1 MIAPSGFARLIVK
14 AAERVRPGASAVLD
28 DMPPAA
34 LARIASMAARGLVRA
49 PLLGAAGTSL
59 LVGRRVTIRDPSQVF
74 LGRGVIIEDGVE
86 IQGRSRRGITL
97 GDGVTIRNG
106 AMLRPSSYYGR
117 EQGEGCIVGPGSN
130 VGALCYLGCAGF
142 IEIGRDVLMGSMV
155 QLIAEEHVVTGDE
168 TIKAAGTTRRGIRIG
183 DGCWLG
189 AGSIVLD
196 GVELGAGCVV
206 GAGAVVTR
214 SWPAGSVLAGV
225 PATLLRESAAGEE
238 PAPGERLA
246 TGNAESATRD
256 AESPTRDAE
265 ND

>member
-1 MIAPSGFARLIVK
+1 MYSPSRFARLIAG
-14 AAERVRPGASAVLD
+14 AAERVRPGAAAVLE

-34 LARIASMAARGLVRA
+34 LARIASMALRAAARA
-49 PLLGAAGTSL
+49 PLLGAAGPSL
-59 LVGRRVTIRDPSQVF
+59 LVGRRVTIRDPRRVF
-74 LGRGVIIEDGVE
+74 MGCGVIIEDGVE

-106 AMLRPSSYYGR
+106 AMIRPSSYYGR
-117 EQGEGCIVGPGSN
+117 EQGEGCAIGNGSN

-155 QLIAEEHVVTGDE
+155 QLIAEEHVLGAEE

-196 GVELGAGCVV
+196 GVQLGVGCVV

-214 SWPAGSVLAGV
+214 SWPASSVLAGV
-225 PATLLRESAAGEE
+225 PATLLREQTAGAAGSVSAPDE
-238 PAPGERLA
+238 PL
-246 TGNAESATRD
+246 GNE
-256 AESPTRDAE
+256 ESPTRDDG

>member
-1 MIAPSGFARLIVK
+1 MNAPSGFARVIVG
-14 AAERVRPGASAVLD
+14 AAERVRPGAAAVLE

-34 LARIASMAARGLVRA
+34 LARIASMAARGLVRT
-49 PLLGAAGTSL
+49 PLLGSAGPSL
-59 LVGRRVTIRDPSQVF
+59 LVGRRVTIRDPRRIFV
-74 LGRGVIIEDGVE
+74 GRGVIIEDGVE
-86 IQGRSRRGITL
+86 IQGRSRRGISL
-97 GDGVTIRNG
+97 GDGVTVRNG
-106 AMLRPSSYYGR
+106 AMIRPSSYYGR
-117 EQGEGCIVGPGSN
+117 EQGEGCVVGPGSN

-142 IEIGRDVLMGSMV
+142 VEIGCDVLMGSMV
-155 QLIAEEHVVTGDE
+155 QLIAEQHLVTADKM
-168 TIKAAGTTRRGIRIG
+168 IKQAGTTRHGISIG

-225 PATLLRESAAGEE
+225 PATLLRRSAAGAGKRAAGEE
-238 PAPGERLA
+238 RA
-246 TGNAESATRD
+246 TGN

-265 ND
+265 GD

>member
-1 MIAPSGFARLIVK
+1 MSMCVQFRRLALRV
-14 AAERVRPGASAVLD
+14 ADCVRPGAACVLE

-34 LARIASMAARGLVRA
+34 LARIAAMSARGLARA
-49 PLLGAAGTSL
+49 PLLGAAGSAL
-59 LVGRRVTIRDPSQVF
+59 LVGRRVTIRDLRRVF
-74 LGRGVIIEDGVE
+74 VGRGVIIEDGVE

-117 EQGEGCIVGPGSN
+117 QQGEGCVIGPGSN
-130 VGALCYLGCAGF
+130 IGALCYLGCAGF

-155 QLIAEEHVVTGDE
+155 QLIAEEHVLGEE

-183 DGCWLG
+183 HGCWLG

-225 PATLLRESAAGEE
+225 PATRLRESAGEE
-238 PAPGERLA
+238 EPV
-246 TGNAESATRD
+246 TRH
-256 AESPTRDAE
+256 SE
-265 ND
+265 NR

>member
-1 MIAPSGFARLIVK
+1 MNVPSGFTKMIAGV
-14 AAERVRPGASAVLD
+14 AERVRPGAAVVLA

-34 LARIASMAARGLVRA
+34 LARIASMAVRAATRA
-49 PLLGAAGTSL
+49 PLLGAAGPSL
-59 LVGRRVTIRDPSQVF
+59 LVGRRVTIRDPRRVF
-74 LGRGVIIEDGVE
+74 VGRGVIIEDGVE
-86 IQGRSRRGITL
+86 IQGRSRRGVTL

-106 AMLRPSSYYGR
+106 AMVRPSSYYGR
-117 EQGEGCIVGPGSN
+117 EQGEGCVIGSGSN

-155 QLIAEEHVVTGDE
+155 QLIAEQHRVTGEE
-168 TIKAAGTTRRGIRIG
+168 TIKAAGTIRRGITVG

-225 PATLLRESAAGEE
+225 PATLLREQTDG
-238 PAPGERLA
+238 A
-246 TGNAESATRD
+246 TGYAGAAAEPPGGQEESSTRD
-256 AESPTRDAE
+256 AEGD
-265 ND
+265 